1 MQLDELRLVTAG
13 NLINL
18 RSSAGMTQAELGA
31 KLNYSDKSISKWER
45 GEAIPDAYVLT
56 QIAELFGVSVDYI
69 LSSHTDWEPPK
80 APEDPQKDVVYS
92 TSVIIAIA
100 VLGVWTLALTAF
112 VALWLADLVRWK
124 IFVAAFPVSVLTW
137 MVLLCVFKRTHYLK
151 YIVALFVLS
160 VFVAFYLLFLHRN
173 PWQIFL
179 IAVLAEVLVFL
190 SFHVQKNPKKNGKGD
205 KRKEKDKT
213 EPGAWR
219 RPSGPESLEKPDVL
233 RFVEPDGRPR

>member
-1 MQLDELRLVTAG
+1 MQLEELRLVAAG

-18 RSSAGMTQAELGA
+18 RTAAGMTQAELGA

-45 GEAIPDAYVLT
+45 GEAIPDAFVLT
-56 QIAELFGVSVDYI
+56 QMAELFGVSVDYI
-69 LSSHTDWEPPK
+69 LSSHTDWEPPVT
-80 APEDPQKDVVYS
+80 PEDPKKDVVYS

-160 VFVAFYLLFLHRN
+160 LFVAFYLLFLHRN

-179 IAVLAEVLVFL
+179 IAVLAEALVFL
-190 SFHVQKNPKKNGKGD
+190 SFHVQKKPKKNGKDAKERRGASGTRD
-205 KRKEKDKT
+205 LSGRKTPNSREKT
-213 EPGAWR
+213 EFYD
-219 RPSGPESLEKPDVL
+219 S
-233 RFVEPDGRPR
+233 

>member
-1 MQLDELRLVTAG
+1 MQLEELKLVAAG

-18 RSSAGMTQAELGA
+18 RTAAGLTQAELGA

-56 QIAELFGVSVDYI
+56 QMAELFGVTVDYI
-69 LSSHTDWEPPK
+69 LSSHTSWEPTRT
-80 APEDPQKDVVYS
+80 PEDPKQDVVYS

-112 VALWLADLVRWK
+112 VALWIGGQVHWN

-137 MVLLCVFKRTHYLK
+137 LVLLCVFKRIRYLK
-151 YIVALFVLS
+151 FIVALFVLS
-160 VFVAFYLLFLHRN
+160 LFAAAYLLFLNHN

-179 IAVLAEVLVFL
+179 ILVMAEALVFL
-190 SFHVQKNPKKNGKGD
+190 SFHVQK
-205 KRKEKDKT
+205 
-213 EPGAWR
+213 
-219 RPSGPESLEKPDVL
+219 
-233 RFVEPDGRPR
+233 RPRKQPRREKQGEKAETPGRI